1 MTTRVQMTKA
11 QMKAAIIQ
19 GMTDVAQSYMDVE
32 IIDGQYEA
40 EAYIVA
46 VVQAAAMFAKN
57 TQIAAR
63 LTGVSVD
70 E

>member
-1 MTTRVQMTKA
+1 MTTRVRMTKA

-32 IIDGQYEA
+32 IIDGQDEA

-46 VVQAAAMFAKN
+46 VVQSAATFAKN

>member
-1 MTTRVQMTKA
+1 MTTRVRMTKA

-32 IIDGQYEA
+32 IIDGQDEA

-46 VVQAAAMFAKN
+46 VVQAAGMFAKN
-57 TQIAAR
+57 TRIAAR

>member
-1 MTTRVQMTKA
+1 MTTRVRMTKA

-32 IIDGQYEA
+32 IIDGQDEA

-46 VVQAAAMFAKN
+46 VVQAAGAFANN
-57 TQIAAR
+57 TRIAAR
-63 LTGVSVD
+63 LTGIRLD
-70 E
+70 D

>member
-1 MTTRVQMTKA
+1 MTKA

-32 IIDGQYEA
+32 IIDGQDEA

-46 VVQAAAMFAKN
+46 VVQAAGAFANN
-57 TQIAAR
+57 TRIAAR
-63 LTGVSVD
+63 LTGIRLD
-70 E
+70 D